1 MLRRTFAF
9 VTAALSGVLLALLEP
24 VLAASNAERLPLIAL
39 VAACFRSLLWLTNFV
54 GGRRAER
61 A

>member
-1 MLRRTFAF
+1 MLRGTFAF
-9 VTAALSGVLLALLEP
+9 MSAALSGALLALFEP

-39 VAACFRSLLWLTNFV
+39 AAAGFRSLLWLTNFV
-54 GGRRAER
+54 GGRRAAR